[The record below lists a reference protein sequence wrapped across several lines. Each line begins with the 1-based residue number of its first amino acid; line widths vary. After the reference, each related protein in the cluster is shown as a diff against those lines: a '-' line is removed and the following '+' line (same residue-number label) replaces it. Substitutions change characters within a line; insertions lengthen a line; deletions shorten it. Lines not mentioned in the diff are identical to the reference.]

1 MRLWGEQLT
10 IDLTS
15 WVSEKR
21 CWHRC
26 SAHFF
31 FGSSRV
37 FSLESQIGVFFRGW
51 HPWYLSTHGILADN
65 FRQLG
70 QVNESLEHGPVSF
83 EKSEIFGQANS
94 APISSGDANRLV
106 LSEWIRRFVRLETF
120 PWASCS
126 EDSNKRRHFSTSM
139 TSKHVLSFFS
149 GAIVDSFMNREE
161 RVRLSG
167 VSPWVLLDSIGTDQ
181 GLDSRSSRSRSSPLT
196 MPPIMTASQ
205 SQDGACDDYMK
216 EWLSFKFKK
225 LILLNEFTFVKSLN
239 AIETNT
245 TTMRPSTVRGLLACF
260 LGDLRL
266 PEQCWEVCCYFL
278 SIFRSVHVYWAKLK
292 VELKL
297 TWDVTFQGIRHVQ
310 LMIHH
315 TWAPF
320 DLQELLDSP
329 VVHHVHSAVA
339 VLAKAVFFPC
349 FHFTCFFCE
358 MLSWSQPNIA
368 WVKLDCSVS
377 QTCFQFKASQ
387 LAWREMGDSPLAAFS
402 KWAENLLR
410 QVPRDTEKSR
420 LVDSVLKG

>member
-1 MRLWGEQLT
+1 MFY
-10 IDLTS
+10 
-15 WVSEKR
+15 
-21 CWHRC
+21 H
-26 SAHFF
+26 
-31 FGSSRV
+31 
-37 FSLESQIGVFFRGW
+37 
-51 HPWYLSTHGILADN
+51 
-65 FRQLG
+65 
-70 QVNESLEHGPVSF
+70 
-83 EKSEIFGQANS
+83 
-94 APISSGDANRLV
+94 
-106 LSEWIRRFVRLETF
+106 
-120 PWASCS
+120 
-126 EDSNKRRHFSTSM
+126 
-139 TSKHVLSFFS
+139 FFS

-161 RVRLSG
+161 HVRLSG

-239 AIETNT
+239 VIETNT

-266 PEQCWEVCCYFL
+266 PEQGWEACCYFL

-339 VLAKAVFFPC
+339 VLAEAVFSPC
-349 FHFTCFFCE
+349 FHFTRFFLWWNAI
-358 MLSWSQPNIA
+358 MKSTISSDANIA

-387 LAWREMGDSPLAAFS
+387 LAWREIGDSPLAAFS

>member
-1 MRLWGEQLT
+1 
-10 IDLTS
+10 
-15 WVSEKR
+15 
-21 CWHRC
+21 
-26 SAHFF
+26 
-31 FGSSRV
+31 
-37 FSLESQIGVFFRGW
+37 
-51 HPWYLSTHGILADN
+51 
-65 FRQLG
+65 
-70 QVNESLEHGPVSF
+70 
-83 EKSEIFGQANS
+83 
-94 APISSGDANRLV
+94 
-106 LSEWIRRFVRLETF
+106 
-120 PWASCS
+120 
-126 EDSNKRRHFSTSM
+126 M
-139 TSKHVLSFFS
+139 T
-149 GAIVDSFMNREE
+149 MN
-161 RVRLSG
+161 
-167 VSPWVLLDSIGTDQ
+167 D
-181 GLDSRSSRSRSSPLT
+181 
-196 MPPIMTASQ
+196 
-205 SQDGACDDYMK
+205 MK

-239 AIETNT
+239 VIETNT
-245 TTMRPSTVRGLLACF
+245 TTIRPSTVRRLLACF

-266 PEQCWEVCCYFL
+266 PEQCWEVCCYLL

-339 VLAKAVFFPC
+339 VLAKAVF
-349 FHFTCFFCE
+349 
-358 MLSWSQPNIA
+358 S
-368 WVKLDCSVS
+368 VKLDCSVS

-387 LAWREMGDSPLAAFS
+387 LAWREIGDSPLAAFS